1 MPFLSQEQT
10 TALDNPNVVA
20 SQQRMIERH
29 FTSKTETPLV
39 EPTPASLCLDPI
51 LKALKW
57 SGEARQLA
65 EAMPSSASVRDLY
78 SLRAVLETLNFTST
92 AYSTDLASI
101 STEMLP
107 CLFEQIDGHLFVITE
122 VTPDQCLVIYDSR
135 TQKTKTIEPFAEP
148 GTAYVV
154 KPTNRVEEH
163 ADTRR
168 GGWMIWLLS
177 RFRPTFTVLLGL
189 SLAINILA
197 LSLPLF
203 IMGVYQYAIVT
214 KSLATLG
221 TLLTGVALLI
231 GMELYLRRIRGR
243 ALAYLGTR
251 IENLIAAHVYRH
263 LLYMPVSLTE
273 TASIGSTVARF
284 RQFEGL
290 RDLFSGS
297 LATALLDI
305 PFLLVFV
312 IAVFWIGGPLGYFP
326 LGLIGIYLI
335 MSAITIPKSR
345 SLQRKVGNSRTQRS
359 NFLIELV
366 HKHNV
371 IRDNSAELVWNNRYR
386 EISCQYLLNQFKSQ
400 QYNVSVQTFAQL
412 LVILFGA
419 MAVGVGTLRA
429 MDGAMSVGALVATT
443 ALIWRGLAPIQSVFL
458 GLGQVGQA
466 LESFKQINH
475 LMQLPQER
483 DPGQLPTIKR
493 VLQGH
498 VALRGASLRYSALTE
513 PALRGVSFD
522 AAPGQLIAI
531 TGDSGSGKSTLLKVI
546 LGLYGLQAGSITI
559 DGLDTRQFDV
569 AELRQS
575 IGYAPQRTAIFE
587 GSLAD
592 NVRLADPTA
601 TKEDIRNALARVGI
615 LQDAEALPDGL
626 NTNLLGDGAHRPS
639 DGFLR
644 QVALARAFLMPAQ
657 LYLLDEPASELDH
670 AGDMN
675 LMNILG
681 ELKGQ
686 STVLMTTHRPSHMK
700 LADKVVLLR
709 GGLVVASGPPSEI
722 VPIVLS
728 QGGNKSS
735 NKGEILPVRTAVA

>member
-1 MPFLSQEQT
+1 MSFLSQEQAAT
-10 TALDNPNVVA
+10 MDGSNVVA
-20 SQQRMIERH
+20 SQRRLIEKH
-29 FTSKTETPLV
+29 FAPKKEERLA
-39 EPTPASLCLDPI
+39 EDTPASLCLDPL

-65 EAMPSSASVRDLY
+65 EAMPSTASVRDLY

-92 AYSTDLASI
+92 AYSTELSSI
-101 STEMLP
+101 SSEMLP
-107 CLFEQIDGHLFVITE
+107 CLFEYPDGHLVV
-122 VTPDQCLVIYDSR
+122 VTDVSPDGCLVLFDSR
-135 TQKTKTIEPFAEP
+135 TQKTTTIEPIAQS

-154 KPTNRVEEH
+154 RPVDRLEEH
-163 ADTRR
+163 ADTRH
-168 GGWMIWLLS
+168 GGWMIRLLS
-177 RFRPTFTVLLGL
+177 RFRSTFSVLLGL

-214 KSLATLG
+214 KSLTTLG
-221 TLLTGVALLI
+221 TLLAGVALLI
-231 GMELYLRRIRGR
+231 GMELYFRRLRGR

-251 IENLIAAHVYRH
+251 IENLIATHVYRH

-273 TASIGSTVARF
+273 TASIGSTIARF

-312 IAVFWIGGPLGYFP
+312 VAVFWIGGPLGYFP
-326 LGLIGIYLI
+326 LGLIAIYLI

-345 SLQRKVGNSRTQRS
+345 TLQRKVGNSRTQRS

-371 IRDNSAELVWNNRYR
+371 IRDNSAEMIWNNRYR
-386 EISCQYLLNQFKSQ
+386 EISCQHLLNQFKSQ

-412 LVILFGA
+412 LVILFGV

-466 LESFKQINH
+466 LESFRQINH

-483 DPGQLPTIKR
+483 DPGRLPTIKR
-493 VLQGH
+493 ALQGH
-498 VALRGASLRYSALTE
+498 VALQGASIRYSALTE

-522 AAPGQLIAI
+522 AAPGELIAI

-546 LGLYGLQAGSITI
+546 LGLYSLQAGSITI

-587 GSLAD
+587 GSIAD

-601 TKEDIRNALARVGI
+601 TLDDIRGALARVGI
-615 LQDAEALPDGL
+615 LQDAEALPNGL
-626 NTNLLGDGAHRPS
+626 DTNLVGDGAHRFA

-670 AGDMN
+670 AGDLN
-675 LMNILG
+675 LMKVLE
-681 ELKGQ
+681 ELKGR

-709 GGLVVASGPPSEI
+709 GGLVVACGPPAEV

-728 QGGNKSS
+728 QGGNKPKS
-735 NKGEILPVRTAVA
+735 KGGVLPTRSAVA